1 MKRREALKNIGLGA
15 GFMVA
20 TPTVLS
26 LLQSCTGT
34 PEAPFTPVFLG
45 PEEGHALR
53 RMVDLII
60 PSDKEIPGAAEL
72 GVHEFIDGFW
82 NDVVPE
88 QAQAQ
93 VRMAFGIFSKQF
105 KTTFNKEL
113 AEGKAEDFDQLLNKY
128 LNLSKEEQKA
138 YDEKMEG
145 FFRLYATDKSVTPD
159 TDAACNMLLSQIR
172 GMSIWGWKNTEE
184 IGENVLAYDPVPGKQ
199 IGCLPL
205 AEATGGKAYSI

>member
-34 PEAPFTPVFLG
+34 TEAPFTPVFLSPG
-45 PEEGHALR
+45 EGHALR
-53 RMVDLII
+53 RIVDLII
-60 PSDKEIPGAAEL
+60 PSDDEIPGAADL
-72 GVHEFIDGFW
+72 GVHEFIDSFW
-82 NDVVPE
+82 NDVIPE
-88 QAQAQ
+88 EAQAQ
-93 VRMAFGIFSKQF
+93 VRMAFGIFSDQF

-113 AEGKAEDFDQLLNKY
+113 AEGKAKDFDQLLNTY
-128 LNLSKEEQKA
+128 LNISKEEQKA

-145 FFRLYATDKSVTPD
+145 FFRLYATDKSVSPD

-184 IGENVLAYDPVPGKQ
+184 IGENVLIYEPIPGSQ
-199 IGCLPL
+199 IGCLPV
-205 AEATGGKAYSI
+205 AEATGGKAYSL